1 MKRRDIL
8 RLLPAAA
15 VIGIQPLH
23 AATDF
28 PKKAMRVVIPFAPA
42 GVSDMMGRLVAES
55 LAKLYGTTVVA
66 ENRAGASGHLGAQQV
81 SVAPADGYTLVT
93 GTIGIHSAFAAY
105 RKLNY
110 NPATDLVPITVTG
123 EAGNLVVVPANSPY
137 KTFQDFLEDARRN
150 PGKIA
155 YGSAGA
161 GSSVHMVTALF
172 ELMSNSKLLHVPYKG
187 SGPALIDLMSG
198 QLQIMFDNIGSSM
211 PHVTSGR
218 LRVLAVTGSR
228 REPILPNVPTIAE
241 SGVPGYSGT
250 SWFTVAAPKG
260 TPPALIAEL
269 AADLRKALSGPEA
282 KARYDTMALTPVLN
296 TPAQAQAFITAETAK
311 WNRVIEEAKLQL
323 D

>member
-1 MKRRDIL
+1 
-8 RLLPAAA
+8 
-15 VIGIQPLH
+15 
-23 AATDF
+23 
-28 PKKAMRVVIPFAPA
+28 
-42 GVSDMMGRLVAES
+42 MMGRLVAES

-198 QLQIMFDNIGSSM
+198 QLQIMFDNIGSSL

-241 SGVPGYSGT
+241 SGVPGYESESWGGIMGPGNMPADLT
-250 SWFTVAAPKG
+250 SRINVDMTKVLRMPDVTDK
-260 TPPALIAEL
+260 L
-269 AADLRKALSGPEA
+269 AAQGAVVVAKGP
-282 KARYDTMALTPVLN
+282 
-296 TPAQAQAFITAETAK
+296 AEFSKFLGDEIRK
-311 WNRVIEEAKLQL
+311 WNGVAKRANIRV